1 MLTLLIMS
9 NASLTIVAS
18 NCSNLRK
25 LTFSSGQ
32 KQPGLS
38 NVGLAALA
46 QGCKQ
51 LELLEIRVRD
61 RQQQEFTHEGVVA
74 IARSCRLLR
83 TLWLPDSSKVE
94 DPALVA
100 LGQHCPLLRSLRG
113 SGWNRITDAAVAALV
128 HGCPQL
134 EVVELRR
141 AALITDASAS
151 ALAQG
156 CPNLHML
163 NLLETG
169 VTAEG
174 VLTLAKHAK
183 QKLTISTDCM
193 LESAA
198 RALEK
203 EYTVELAALINIKLV
218 TQDGNEIYFLMRE
231 VTPLQKLMRAFCKR
245 QGVSMNSVSFLFG
258 GAQWTRARHAAY
270 CINKTQT
277 PKQLKMKDGD
287 TIHVHPLTN

>member
-1 MLTLLIMS
+1 M
-9 NASLTIVAS
+9 
-18 NCSNLRK
+18 
-25 LTFSSGQ
+25 
-32 KQPGLS
+32 
-38 NVGLAALA
+38 GLALLA

-51 LELLEIRVRD
+51 LEHLEIQIHD
-61 RQQQEFTHEGVVA
+61 RQEGLTHEGVVA
-74 IARSCRLLR
+74 IARSCRLLK
-83 TLWLPDSSKVE
+83 TLWLPNSPKVE

-113 SGWNRITDAAVAALV
+113 SGWNRITDAAVADLV

-134 EVVELRR
+134 EVVELSH
-141 AALITDASAS
+141 AARITDASAS

-156 CPNLHML
+156 CPDL
-163 NLLETG
+163 NTLDLYGTG
-169 VTAEG
+169 VTAAG

-258 GAQWTRARHAAY
+258 GAQWTRARRAAY
-270 CINKTQT
+270 RINKTQT

>member
-1 MLTLLIMS
+1 M
-9 NASLTIVAS
+9 
-18 NCSNLRK
+18 
-25 LTFSSGQ
+25 
-32 KQPGLS
+32 
-38 NVGLAALA
+38 
-46 QGCKQ
+46 
-51 LELLEIRVRD
+51 
-61 RQQQEFTHEGVVA
+61 A
-74 IARSCRLLR
+74 IARGCHLLKTLDLASSC
-83 TLWLPDSSKVE
+83 TIE

-100 LGQHCPLLRSLRG
+100 LGQHCPLLRSFKG
-113 SGWNRITDAAVAALV
+113 PGWDRITDAALTALA

-134 EVVELRR
+134 EVVELPR

-156 CPNLHML
+156 CPNLNTL

-258 GAQWTRARHAAY
+258 GAQWTRARRAAY
-270 CINKTQT
+270 RINKTQT